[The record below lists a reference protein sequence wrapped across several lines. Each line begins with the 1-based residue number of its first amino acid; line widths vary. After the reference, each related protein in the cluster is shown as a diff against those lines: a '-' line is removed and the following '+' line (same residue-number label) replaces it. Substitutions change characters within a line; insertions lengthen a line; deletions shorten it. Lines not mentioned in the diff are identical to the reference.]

1 MLVTVVG
8 DEMRWVIWNELDWDF
23 GDSFDHFGHKH
34 PLSLNISDGNHQN
47 NTTKTLILSLINHCR
62 HFQMLKFVAKI
73 PCHHL
78 VVENCQLR
86 DLNSSNL
93 IDGEWSQL
101 LCNLSGCILTSYSR
115 WVIATAEIF
124 ALLKRVFIS
133 LLQLIL
139 VY

>member
-1 MLVTVVG
+1 MIIWNFLVWDVG
-8 DEMRWVIWNELDWDF
+8 DTFDYF
-23 GDSFDHFGHKH
+23 GDKH
-34 PLSLNISDGNHQN
+34 PIFPNTSDGNHQN
-47 NTTKTLILSLINHCR
+47 NATKTLILSLKNHCR
-62 HFQMLKFVAKI
+62 HFQILKFVAKI
-73 PCHHL
+73 PELCHHL
-78 VVENCQLR
+78 VVENCQPR